1 MKRTLA
7 WVMCLMLMAAVAGVP
22 ALAGGMD
29 QADSL
34 IVGSTTQ
41 MSGSFFTS
49 MWGNNTAD
57 IDVRGLLHDYQTI
70 AWTSTGIYAIN
81 GTAVSDLAVTATAGG
96 GRQYLFT
103 LNEDLQFSDGTA
115 VTAKDYVFSV
125 LLQSSPQ
132 AKEIGGNIT
141 SLSHFVGYEV
151 YASGDSNRFSGVRL
165 LGDYS
170 FSLRVGGEFLPY
182 YYELAFANVTP
193 YPLAV
198 LAPGCDVADDGDGA
212 YITGGFTAGLLQ
224 DTILDPA
231 TGYLSHPVVT
241 TGAYKLTSYD
251 AAARVAEFEING
263 YYKGNFEGQKP
274 SIGKLT
280 FREVKNDT
288 MLDELASGAVGLINK
303 VSSGEVIN
311 KGQEMGLAE
320 QARLV
325 NYLRTGL
332 SFIAYSCEQGA
343 TQSVKLRQ
351 AVAHCVDKQALSDEF
366 LLGNGVP
373 VYGYYGYGQWMIAP
387 LQDRLAEL
395 DLYKPDTDAAAA
407 LLAEDGWTLNKD
419 GGAYD
424 AAADTQRYRDNGGT
438 LEALTLRMAIPND
451 NAAADIVVRMLEE
464 SFAVIGASL
473 EVTRME
479 TNEMFAHYYRQ
490 TDRMYDMFFLATNFT
505 YIFDPYY
512 TYNTGDEYQ
521 GAMNTS
527 GLRDEK
533 LMGLAQDLRETEST
547 DLTGYLDKW
556 MNFQLY
562 WAQVLPADPLYSNVY
577 FDISRMDLNNYF
589 ANNYW
594 SWSVAILY
602 ATLGEVPAE
611 TPVP

>member
-7 WVMCLMLMAAVAGVP
+7 WMICLVLMAAMASTP
-22 ALAGGMD
+22 AIAESAD
-29 QADSL
+29 QAASL
-34 IVGSTTQ
+34 VVGSTTQ
-41 MSGSFFTS
+41 LSGSFFTS

-70 AWTSTGIYAIN
+70 AWTSNGIYTIN
-81 GTAVSDLAVTATAGG
+81 GTVVSNLAVTAAAGG

-103 LNEDLQFSDGTA
+103 LNNDLKFSDGTA

-125 LLQSSPQ
+125 LLQSCPQ
-132 AKEIGGNIT
+132 VAEIGGNIT
-141 SLSHFVGYEV
+141 SQSHFAGYEA
-151 YASGDSNRFSGVRL
+151 YANGQSNVFSGIRL

-170 FSLRVGGEFLPY
+170 FSLSVGGEFLPY

-198 LAPGCDVADDGDGA
+198 IAPGCDVADDGNGA
-212 YITGGFTAGLLQ
+212 YITGGFTAQLLKG
-224 DTILDPA
+224 TILDPA
-231 TGYLSHPVVT
+231 TGYLSHPTVT
-241 TGAYKLTSYD
+241 TGAYKLTGYD
-251 AAARVAEFEING
+251 AAAHVAEFEINLN
-263 YYKGNFEGQKP
+263 YKGNFEGQKP
-274 SIGKLT
+274 SIAKLT
-280 FREVKNDT
+280 FREVKNGT
-288 MLDELASGAVGLINK
+288 MLDELANGTVGLINK

-311 KGQEMGLAE
+311 RGQEMVLAQ
-320 QARLV
+320 QAKMV

-332 SFIAYSCEQGA
+332 SFIAFSCEQGA

-351 AVAHCVDKQALSDEF
+351 AVAHCVDKQALCDEF

-395 DLYKPDTDAAAA
+395 DLYKPDTVAAAA
-407 LLAEDGWTLNKD
+407 LFAEGGWTVNKD

-424 AAADTQRYRDNGGT
+424 AAVDTLRYRENNGV
-438 LEALTLRMAIPND
+438 LEPLVLKMAIPKD
-451 NAAADIVVRMLEE
+451 NAAADIVVRMLKE
-464 SFAVIGASL
+464 SFTAIGAEL
-473 EVTRME
+473 EVTAIE
-479 TNEMFAHYYRQ
+479 TNKLFEHYYRQ
-490 TDRMYDMFFLATNFT
+490 TERVYDMFFLATNFT

-512 TYNTGDEYQ
+512 TYHTGDEYQ

-527 GLRDEK
+527 GLRDEE
-533 LMGLAQDLRETEST
+533 LMRLAKDLRETQSN
-547 DLTGYLDKW
+547 DMQGYLDKW

-562 WAQVLPADPLYSNVY
+562 WAQVLPVDPLYSNVY

-602 ATLGEVPAE
+602 ATLGEAPAA
-611 TPVP
+611 TAAP

>member
-1 MKRTLA
+1 VKRTLA
-7 WVMCLMLMAAVAGVP
+7 LVMCLTLMAAMAVIP
-22 ALAGGMD
+22 AAAAATGP
-29 QADSL
+29 ADSL

-41 MSGSFFTS
+41 MSGSFFTG

-70 AWTSTGIYAIN
+70 AWTSTGIYTVN
-81 GTAVSDLAVTATAGG
+81 STAVSNLAVTATADG

-103 LNEDLQFSDGTA
+103 LNNDLRYSDGTA

-132 AKEIGGNIT
+132 AAEIGGNIT
-141 SLSHFVGYEV
+141 SQSHFVGYEA
-151 YASGDSNRFSGVRL
+151 YAGGQSAVFSGVRL
-165 LGDYS
+165 LGEYS

-198 LAPGCDVADDGDGA
+198 IAPGCDVADDGNGA
-212 YITGGFTAGLLQ
+212 YITGGFTAELLKG
-224 DTILDPA
+224 TILDPV
-231 TGYLSHPVVT
+231 TGYLSHPAVT

-263 YYKGNFEGQKP
+263 NYKGNYEGQKP
-274 SIGKLT
+274 SIAKLT

-288 MLDELASGAVGLINK
+288 MLDELANGTVGLINK
-303 VSSGEVIN
+303 VSSGEVIA
-311 KGQEMGLAE
+311 KGQAMALAQ
-320 QARLV
+320 QANMI

-332 SFIAYSCEQGA
+332 SFIAFATEQGPA
-343 TQSVKLRQ
+343 QSVKLRQ
-351 AVAHCVDKQALSDEF
+351 AVAHSVDVQALCDEF

-387 LQDRLAEL
+387 LQARLEEL
-395 DLYKPDTDAAAA
+395 NLYKPDTDAAAA
-407 LLAEDGWTLNKD
+407 LLAEDGWNVNKD
-419 GGAYD
+419 GNAYD
-424 AAADTQRYRDNGGT
+424 AAADTQRYRLSNGV
-438 LEALTLRMAIPND
+438 LEPLTLKMAIPGD
-451 NAAADIVVRMLEE
+451 NAAANIVVKMLKG
-464 SFAVIGASL
+464 SFEKIGAVL
-473 EVTRME
+473 EVTEME
-479 TNEMFAHYYRQ
+479 TNELLAHYYRQ
-490 TDRMYDMFFLATNFT
+490 TDRVYDMFFLATNFT

-512 TYNTGDEYQ
+512 TYNTADEYQ

-527 GLRDEK
+527 GLRDEQ
-533 LMGLAQDLRETEST
+533 LMNLAKDLRETESN
-547 DLTGYLDKW
+547 DMQGYLDKW

-562 WAQVLPADPLYSNVY
+562 WAQVLPCVPLYSNMY
-577 FDISRMDLNNYF
+577 FDISRVDLNNYF

-602 ATLGEVPAE
+602 ATLGAPAA
-611 TPVP
+611 TTAP